1 MCGLAIVRSRER
13 EKEFRSHLSD
23 THVELDAD
31 NEQVS
36 LVLAGAH

>member
-1 MCGLAIVRSRER
+1 MRSKER
-13 EKEFRSHLSD
+13 DKESRPHLSD

-31 NEQVS
+31 DEQVS